1 MLHISCDHLNTIV
14 AHARLEYPNECCG
27 ILVGTDD
34 TVMTAYR
41 ISNIAKSPYRYLMD
55 SQEFL
60 DADIKTENMGWEF
73 LAFYH
78 SHTHSRAYPSDT
90 DVRMAQQSGYH
101 DVYYVLISLED
112 NNNPDIRVFLIN
124 ERGDITEVNY
134 EISSL
139 K

>member
-34 TVMTAYR
+34 TVMTAYP
-41 ISNIAKSPYRYLMD
+41 ISNIAKSPDRYLMD